1 MNGVITSSMIVKMIY
16 CPYKDL
22 THNIQS
28 NIPLRLQEFPR
39 ALPSGTPSCKGVY
52 LIVYISYIDGFI
64 VIQSDKHCSIIS
76 NVEGDTGSFFTPTG
90 KLDTQ
95 NQTWKDYTIKTM
107 PDFVLRVTVLVLSA
121 VWRFRLRIM
130 LGTALLKYLADLQ
143 FSSRYVFLFLV
154 FTTEV
159 FLGNRCRCCGLAED
173 LSANLLHVCS
183 LKSSKLGI
191 LTRVLA
197 W

>member
-1 MNGVITSSMIVKMIY
+1 
-16 CPYKDL
+16 
-22 THNIQS
+22 
-28 NIPLRLQEFPR
+28 
-39 ALPSGTPSCKGVY
+39 
-52 LIVYISYIDGFI
+52 
-64 VIQSDKHCSIIS
+64 
-76 NVEGDTGSFFTPTG
+76 
-90 KLDTQ
+90 
-95 NQTWKDYTIKTM
+95 M

-143 FSSRYVFLFLV
+143 FLV

-159 FLGNRCRCCGLAED
+159 FLGNRLRCCGLAEA
-173 LSANLLHVCS
+173 LLAHLLHVCS